1 MKIKK
6 KPLSIY
12 IHIPFCKKK
21 CLYCDFLS
29 APACGQERESYV
41 KALLHEI
48 SFMAEKASEYEVISV
63 FFGGGTPS
71 LLNRSQM
78 DRIMSAI
85 RKGYCL
91 AQDCEITI
99 ECNPATADYDKLAFF
114 KACGINRLSIG
125 LQSANDKELKELGR
139 IHNYKQ
145 FLATFEAARKAGFT
159 NINIDIMSALPGQT
173 FESYTDTLQKVIS
186 LNPEHIS
193 AYSLIIEE
201 GTPFYERY
209 GEQGHSEDTAEC
221 RMLHVPLEA
230 VNEAAQSMNCAPI
243 YPALPNEDIER
254 KMYHR
259 TKAVLQKAGYE
270 RYEISN
276 YAKKGYECRH
286 NLTYWT
292 GVDYLGVGIGA
303 ASYFEGYR
311 FKNCADIGKYQEC
324 FSGKSNFL
332 LYADKRSADICEL
345 DLKTVLHSSR
355 RIFHGLHEEIQ
366 LLTMEEQM
374 EEFMFLGL
382 RLKRGISTYE
392 FEQHFGRSLESVYE
406 KVIDRFIKEKL
417 LLKKDDRIYLSRRG
431 MDVAN
436 YVMSEFLL
444 K

>member
-6 KPLSIY
+6 TPLSIY

-41 KALLHEI
+41 KALLREI
-48 SFMAEKASEYEVISV
+48 SFMAEKASEYEVIAV

-78 DRIMSAI
+78 ERIMSAI

-114 KACGINRLSIG
+114 KACGFNRLSIG

-145 FLATFEAARKAGFT
+145 FLATFEAARKAEFT

-201 GTPFYERY
+201 GTPFYDRY
-209 GEQGHSEDTAEC
+209 RELELPDEDT
-221 RMLHVPLEA
+221 
-230 VNEAAQSMNCAPI
+230 
-243 YPALPNEDIER
+243 ER
-254 KMYHR
+254 KMYHV
-259 TKAVLQKAGYE
+259 TKTILEKAGYL

-276 YAKKGYECRH
+276 YAKKNYECRH

-292 GVDYLGVGIGA
+292 GIPYLGFGIGA
-303 ASYFEGYR
+303 ASYFQGYR
-311 FKNCADIGKYQEC
+311 FKNGQDIQKYEELFTNNRSLMLQSAGQKESQC
-324 FSGKSNFL
+324 MQSNV
-332 LYADKRSADICEL
+332 AGQM
-345 DLKTVLHSSR
+345 
-355 RIFHGLHEEIQ
+355 IFHNFHEEIQ
-366 LLTMEEQM
+366 CLSVEEQM

-382 RLKRGISTYE
+382 RLKRGISIHE
-392 FEQHFGRSLESVYE
+392 FEQCFGKKLEEVYGSVIE
-406 KVIDRFIKEKL
+406 RFIKEKL
-417 LLKKDDRIYLSRRG
+417 LLNRGGRICLSQKG
-431 MDVAN
+431 TDVAN
-436 YVMSEFLL
+436 YVMSEFILD
-444 K
+444 